1 MPGEVQLAVL
11 KRMEVARAL
20 ALDPTVVLLDEPLAG
35 LNSNEARILADT
47 VVMLND
53 LNLTVV
59 LIEHNLSEVM
69 RICERLV
76 VLDNGRKIAD
86 GTPKQVMEDPFV
98 RTAYLGSVEEKDAAT

>member
-1 MPGEVQLAVL
+1 
-11 KRMEVARAL
+11 
-20 ALDPTVVLLDEPLAG
+20 
-35 LNSNEARILADT
+35 
-47 VVMLND
+47 MLND

-86 GTPKQVMEDPFV
+86 GTPKQVMEDDFV
-98 RTAYLGSVEEKDAAT
+98 RTAYLGPVVEKDATT